1 MSDDE
6 RPAGD
11 DDPSPSEQP
20 AGGRSAGARASD
32 DAWSATSLMLSGLIV
47 WGGAGWLVGR
57 WLDATWPIPVGILVG
72 MAGALYLV
80 WVRYGRA

>member
-6 RPAGD
+6 RPGK
-11 DDPSPSEQP
+11 P
-20 AGGRSAGARASD
+20 AGGRSEGARASD
-32 DAWSATSLMLSGLIV
+32 DAWSATSLMLAGLIV

-57 WLDATWPIPVGILVG
+57 WLGATWPIPVGILVG

-80 WVRYGRA
+80 WFRYGRS